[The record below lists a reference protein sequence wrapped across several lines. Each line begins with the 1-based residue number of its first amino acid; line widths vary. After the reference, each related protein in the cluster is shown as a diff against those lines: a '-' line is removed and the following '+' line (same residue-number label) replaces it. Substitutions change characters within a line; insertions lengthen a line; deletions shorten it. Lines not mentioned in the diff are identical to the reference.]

1 LSTSLI
7 AAAFRSREKQS
18 IDHFTFNPRRTQM
31 TTYRRALSMIV
42 VLLCVFTVPAIGA
55 EMEKGKTMDG
65 PMHEGMMPM
74 ASMMTC
80 APTGMMGGMM
90 TMMCTPMMDTD
101 MGMEGTM
108 MTDEMKSMMT
118 TKHNKMMMDMGE
130 MMMKQGQ
137 MMMEKGKKG
146 MMRK

>member
-1 LSTSLI
+1 
-7 AAAFRSREKQS
+7 
-18 IDHFTFNPRRTQM
+18 
-31 TTYRRALSMIV
+31 MIV

-55 EMEKGKTMDG
+55 EMEKGKTM
-65 PMHEGMMPM
+65 EGTMQEGIMPM
-74 ASMMTC
+74 MSMMTC

-90 TMMCTPMMDTD
+90 TLMCTPMTGTPM
-101 MGMEGTM
+101 MSMEGTM

-118 TKHNKMMMDMGE
+118 TKHNQMMIHGRDDE
-130 MMMKQGQ
+130 KQGQ

>member
-1 LSTSLI
+1 
-7 AAAFRSREKQS
+7 
-18 IDHFTFNPRRTQM
+18 M
-31 TTYRRALSMIV
+31 TTYRSVLSMIV
-42 VLLCVFTVPAIGA
+42 VLLCVSTVPAIGA
-55 EMEKGKTMDG
+55 EMEKSKMMEGTMQ
-65 PMHEGMMPM
+65 EGIMPM
-74 ASMMTC
+74 MSMMTC

-90 TMMCTPMMDTD
+90 TLMCTPMTGTPM

-118 TKHNKMMMDMGE
+118 TKHNQMMMDMGE